1 MGGTMDYRVP
11 KAELAVQLAVAGAEP
26 ANYIVYLS
34 PFSDRH
40 DGAESVDEYL
50 NDSRLFL
57 PVSRDG
63 VHQIVSKDQM
73 IWVRI
78 PTPEGRAD
86 ERMAA
91 TQKRAVLEMND
102 GTRLEGELRIDRPD
116 YQSRISDVLND
127 AKERFV
133 RLDRDGA
140 AYFLNKSYIRLA
152 LPVD

>member
-1 MGGTMDYRVP
+1 MDGTMDYRVP
-11 KAELAVQLAVAGAEP
+11 KAELVVQLALAGAEP
-26 ANYIVYLS
+26 ANYMVYLS

-40 DGAESVDEYL
+40 DGAEKVDEYL

-63 VHQIVSKDQM
+63 VRQIVSKDQM
-73 IWVRI
+73 IWLRL
-78 PTPEGRAD
+78 PASEDRAD